1 MHERFFLKRKKIR
14 LGGKQQERH
23 KEKFM
28 ENGSTLAEEKQIVY
42 SAASLVLFQSNKIVR
57 FYLTHSL
64 VSILELPASPSFR
77 AYSLH
82 HLVIPAT

>member
-1 MHERFFLKRKKIR
+1 MHESFFLKRKKIR

-42 SAASLVLFQSNKIVR
+42 QQ
-57 FYLTHSL
+57 
-64 VSILELPASPSFR
+64 
-77 AYSLH
+77 LH
-82 HLVIPAT
+82 